1 MFLIPREKP
10 VVENLNSYYVDIA
23 KLIEHYQGE
32 VGAGV
37 VHFQSPVSE
46 AVLFFDEQS
55 IVNGFLDH
63 RRQHFHGTDAVERVV
78 EGAGRNNFTISV
90 YRILP
95 ERLYFWA
102 NLPKS
107 KVVYAD
113 LTSEFTNLEG
123 LIRKLEAEKFTG
135 YIDVEVKNAQGGL
148 LFIYK
153 GEVIGGSSA
162 DGAGNLDRSEQYRQD
177 LIQRSKEY
185 GGNFNVSR
193 VMLDEPV
200 TAKMAAPEQARN
212 TSKADSGSREAKIDS
227 ARVME
232 MLGGL
237 LYALESVVR
246 SNRKIR
252 GDFETL
258 LNRKFVE
265 KVDKYEFLD
274 PFAAEFR
281 YAEGKAQFT
290 GSADQKKLVA
300 AVAECVTEIAEN
312 HGLLVRLQKN
322 LEVWRREF
330 ADEISAFDIRL

>member
-23 KLIEHYQGE
+23 RLIEHYQGE

-63 RRQHFHGTDAVERVV
+63 RRKHFHGKNAVERII
-78 EGAGRNNFTISV
+78 EGAARNNFTISV

-107 KVVYAD
+107 KVVYAN
-113 LTSEFTNLEG
+113 LTSEFTDLEG

-135 YIDVEVKNAQGGL
+135 YINAEVKNEQGGL

-162 DGAGNLDRSEQYRQD
+162 DGAGSLDRSKQYRQD

-193 VMLDEPV
+193 VMLDEPG
-200 TAKMAAPEQARN
+200 APEIPAPKR
-212 TSKADSGSREAKIDS
+212 TKDSGKADSRETKIGS

-246 SNRKIR
+246 SNRKIK

-281 YAEGKAQFT
+281 YSQGKAQFT
-290 GSADQKKLVA
+290 GSADSGKLVA
-300 AVAECVTEIAEN
+300 AVAECVTEIAET
-312 HGLLVRLQKN
+312 HGFLVRLQKN
-322 LEVWRREF
+322 LEVWRKEF
-330 ADEISAFDIRL
+330 ADEIAAFDIRL